1 VTVDQH
7 PTGRRFR
14 VVPPLPADQLCLD
27 LPGVPSVAEVV
38 ALAVARRAAVAGAA
52 AAHGRGAGERPR
64 AGRLV
69 PTRDLDNTGGPPV
82 AARVPAAVWA
92 VWDGEDL
99 VGVYAEESTAR
110 ADAAVLRR
118 DAARAGCGRRSWI
131 ACRRRRTTP
140 RLAGG

>member
-7 PTGRRFR
+7 PTGRRLR
-14 VVPPLPADQLCLD
+14 VVPPLPVDQLCLE
-27 LPGVPSVAEVV
+27 LPGVPTVAEVA
-38 ALAVARRAAVAGAA
+38 ALAAARRAAVAGAA
-52 AAHGRGAGERPR
+52 AVHGRGAGERPR

-82 AARVPAAVWA
+82 AVWA